1 MKHEKDFGQ
10 KPKREWAMLKSCK
23 LFLLALVLGFSV
35 FAHTGC
41 EKRAEEKKVEEK
53 KSYQILTKMADKMT
67 IVYVEHVG
75 PYQELGPVFGQLA
88 AYGEQK
94 GLELNLVGLFYDDP
108 STVPAESLR
117 CELGIQV
124 KEGFEPDSGYL
135 VKEIP
140 AQRVV
145 YAIMR
150 GRYDEIAMEYPNIM
164 KWMEE
169 KELKMAGPLT
179 EIYLEGGPDV
189 PPEQLVTEVRFPVEE

>member
-1 MKHEKDFGQ
+1 
-10 KPKREWAMLKSCK
+10 MLKSCR
-23 LFLLALVLGFSV
+23 LFLSVLVLGYLL

-41 EKRAEEKKVEEK
+41 EKKAEEEKVKEK
-53 KSYQILTKMADKMT
+53 QGYQILTKMTDKMT

-88 AYGEQK
+88 AYAAQR
-94 GLELNLVGLFYDDP
+94 GLELNLVGFYYDDP
-108 STVPAESLR
+108 AKVPSESLR
-117 CELGIQV
+117 CEVGIQV
-124 KEGFEPDSGYL
+124 MEGFEPDSGYL
-135 VKEIP
+135 VREIP

-145 YAIMR
+145 YAVMR

-169 KELKMAGPLT
+169 KELKMAGPVT